1 MTARFITAEEITDS
15 FSFFS
20 AVKAIEEAL
29 LGGLDPAGDLPRS
42 ILPIEK
48 GELLLMPSTS
58 VEGSGIKV
66 LTIAPNNPALNE
78 PRIQGIY
85 LLFDKENL
93 SISSILDGAAL
104 TTYRTPAI
112 SFAAIHQALDLSQED
127 LQVVVFGSGPQAISH
142 IKTLGAVL
150 PPDIKVSNVTFV
162 ARDLEK
168 ARKRIPSLAK
178 LGLTSECAMQI
189 FGADSHEVNQRLQQA
204 DLVIAATTARTPL
217 FDSTLLK
224 QSVIVIA
231 VGSHEPDVRE
241 IDSKLIARAQVVV
254 ETRASA
260 LREAGDV
267 IMAIGDGSI
276 SAQSLHE
283 LADVVCGRTTLN
295 REQPIFFKSSGMS
308 WEDLVIARA
317 IERDCRASTTS

>member
-1 MTARFITAEEITDS
+1 MTARFITAEEITGS
-15 FSFFS
+15 FSFLS
-20 AVKAIEEAL
+20 AVNAIEEAL

-58 VEGSGIKV
+58 VEGSGMKV

-78 PRIQGIY
+78 PRIQGLY
-85 LLFDKENL
+85 LLFDKDNL

-112 SFAAIHQALDLSQED
+112 SLAAVRKALELSPGEIS
-127 LQVVVFGSGPQAISH
+127 VVVFGSGPQAISH
-142 IKTLGAVL
+142 IQTLAALDAKVTSVVFVVR
-150 PPDIKVSNVTFV
+150 DI
-162 ARDLEK
+162 EK
-168 ARKRIPSLAK
+168 AQKRIPDVAQM
-178 LGLTSECAMQI
+178 GLTSDCAIQI
-189 FGADSHEVNQRLQQA
+189 LGADSHEVNQHLQQA

-231 VGSHEPDVRE
+231 VGSHEPDFRE
-241 IDSKLIARAQVVV
+241 VDSKLVARAQVVV

-267 IMAIGDGSI
+267 IMAIGDGSVT
-276 SAQSLHE
+276 AQSLHE

-317 IERDCRASTTS
+317 IERTLK

>member
-15 FSFFS
+15 FSFLS
-20 AVKAIEEAL
+20 AVDAIQEAL

-66 LTIAPNNPALNE
+66 LTIAPNNPTLNE

-85 LLFDKENL
+85 LLFDKDNL
-93 SISSILDGAAL
+93 AISSILDGAAL

-112 SFAAIHQALDLSQED
+112 SFAAVRKGLELSRGEIS
-127 LQVVVFGSGPQAISH
+127 LVVFGSGPQAISH
-142 IKTLGAVL
+142 IQTLAALDVKVTSVVFVVR
-150 PPDIKVSNVTFV
+150 DI
-162 ARDLEK
+162 EK
-168 ARKRIPSLAK
+168 AEKRIPDVAL
-178 LGLTSECAMQI
+178 LGLTSECTI
-189 FGADSHEVNQRLQQA
+189 HILGADSHEVNQHLQQA

-241 IDSKLIARAQVVV
+241 IDSNLLARAQVVV

-276 SAQSLHE
+276 TAQSLHE

-317 IERDCRASTTS
+317 IERDCRTSTTS

>member
-1 MTARFITAEEITDS
+1 MTARFVTAEEITDS
-15 FSFFS
+15 FSFLS
-20 AVKAIEEAL
+20 AVNAIEEAL

-58 VEGSGIKV
+58 VDGSGIKV

-78 PRIQGIY
+78 PRIQGLY

-93 SISSILDGAAL
+93 RISSILDGAAL

-112 SFAAIHQALDLSQED
+112 SLAAVRKALELSRGEIS
-127 LQVVVFGSGPQAISH
+127 VVVFGSGPQAISH
-142 IKTLGAVL
+142 IQTLAAVTPL
-150 PPDIKVSNVTFV
+150 DDKVVSVVFV
-162 ARDLEK
+162 VRDVEK
-168 ARKRIPSLAK
+168 AQKRIPDVAQM
-178 LGLTSECAMQI
+178 GLTSECTI
-189 FGADSHEVNQRLQQA
+189 HILGADSQEVNQHLQQA

-217 FDSTLLK
+217 FDSALLK
-224 QSVIVIA
+224 PSVIVIA
-231 VGSHEPDVRE
+231 VGSHDPDVRE
-241 IDSKLIARAQVVV
+241 IDSKLVARAQVVV

-276 SAQSLHE
+276 TAQSLHE
-283 LADVVCGRTTLN
+283 LADVVCGRTRLN

-317 IERDCRASTTS
+317 IERTLK

>member
-1 MTARFITAEEITDS
+1 MTARFITAEEITGS
-15 FSFFS
+15 FSFLS
-20 AVKAIEEAL
+20 AVNAIQEAL

-58 VEGSGIKV
+58 VQGSGIKV
-66 LTIAPNNPALNE
+66 LTIAPNNPTLNE

-85 LLFDKENL
+85 LLFDKDNL
-93 SISSILDGAAL
+93 AISSILDGAAL

-112 SFAAIHQALDLSQED
+112 SFAAVRKGLELSRGEIS
-127 LQVVVFGSGPQAISH
+127 LVVFGSGPQAISH
-142 IKTLGAVL
+142 IQTLAALDVKVTSVVFVVR
-150 PPDIKVSNVTFV
+150 DI
-162 ARDLEK
+162 EK
-168 ARKRIPSLAK
+168 AQKRIPDVAQM
-178 LGLTSECAMQI
+178 GLTSECTI
-189 FGADSHEVNQRLQQA
+189 HILGADSHEVNQHLQQA
-204 DLVIAATTARTPL
+204 DLVIAATTARAPL
-217 FDSTLLK
+217 FDSTHLK

-241 IDSKLIARAQVVV
+241 IDSKLVARAQVVV

-276 SAQSLHE
+276 TAQSLHE

-317 IERDCRASTTS
+317 VERDCRASTTS

>member
-1 MTARFITAEEITDS
+1 MTARFITAEEITGS
-15 FSFFS
+15 FSFLS
-20 AVKAIEEAL
+20 AVNAIEEAL

-58 VEGSGIKV
+58 VEGSGMKV

-78 PRIQGIY
+78 PRIQGLY

-93 SISSILDGAAL
+93 AISSILDGAAL

-112 SFAAIHQALDLSQED
+112 SLAAVRKALELSRDEIS
-127 LQVVVFGSGPQAISH
+127 VVVFGSGPQAISH
-142 IKTLGAVL
+142 IQTLAALDAKVTSVVFVVR
-150 PPDIKVSNVTFV
+150 DI
-162 ARDLEK
+162 EK
-168 ARKRIPSLAK
+168 AQKRIPDVAQM
-178 LGLTSECAMQI
+178 GLTSDCAIQI
-189 FGADSHEVNQRLQQA
+189 LGADSHEVNQHLQQA

-231 VGSHEPDVRE
+231 VGSHEPDIRE
-241 IDSKLIARAQVVV
+241 VDSKLVARAQVVV

-267 IMAIGDGSI
+267 IMAVGDGSVT
-276 SAQSLHE
+276 AQSLHE

-317 IERDCRASTTS
+317 IERTLK

>member
-15 FSFFS
+15 FSFLS
-20 AVKAIEEAL
+20 AVNAIQEAL

-93 SISSILDGAAL
+93 AISSILDGAAL

-112 SFAAIHQALDLSQED
+112 SFAAVRKGLELSRGEISV
-127 LQVVVFGSGPQAISH
+127 LVFGSGPQAISH
-142 IKTLGAVL
+142 IQTLAALDVKVTSVVFVVR
-150 PPDIKVSNVTFV
+150 DI
-162 ARDLEK
+162 EK
-168 ARKRIPSLAK
+168 AQKRIPDVAQM
-178 LGLTSECAMQI
+178 GLTSDCAI
-189 FGADSHEVNQRLQQA
+189 HILGADSHEVNQHLQQA

-241 IDSKLIARAQVVV
+241 IDSKLVARAQMVV

-276 SAQSLHE
+276 SALSLHE

-317 IERDCRASTTS
+317 IERDCRTSATS

>member
-15 FSFFS
+15 FSFLS
-20 AVKAIEEAL
+20 AVNAIQEAL

-58 VEGSGIKV
+58 AEGSGIKV
-66 LTIAPNNPALNE
+66 LTIARNNPSLNE
-78 PRIQGIY
+78 PRIQGLY
-85 LLFDKENL
+85 LLFDTENL
-93 SISSILDGAAL
+93 AISSILDGAAL

-112 SFAAIHQALDLSQED
+112 SLAAVRKALELSRDEIS
-127 LQVVVFGSGPQAISH
+127 VVVFGSGPQAISH
-142 IKTLGAVL
+142 IQTLAAL
-150 PPDIKVSNVTFV
+150 DAKVSSVIFFV
-162 ARDLEK
+162 RDVEK
-168 ARKRIPSLAK
+168 AQKRIPDVAQM
-178 LGLTSECAMQI
+178 GLTSDCAI
-189 FGADSHEVNQRLQQA
+189 HILGADSHEVIEHLQQA
-204 DLVIAATTARTPL
+204 DLVIAATTSRTPL

-241 IDSKLIARAQVVV
+241 IDSKLVARAQVVV

-267 IMAIGDGSI
+267 IMAIEDGSI
-276 SAQSLHE
+276 TAQSLHE

-317 IERDCRASTTS
+317 IERTLK

>member
-15 FSFFS
+15 FSFLS
-20 AVKAIEEAL
+20 AVNAIQEAL

-93 SISSILDGAAL
+93 AISSILDGAAL

-112 SFAAIHQALDLSQED
+112 SLAAVRKGLELSRGEIT
-127 LQVVVFGSGPQAISH
+127 VVVFGSGPQAISH
-142 IKTLGAVL
+142 IQTLAALDVKVTSVVFVVR
-150 PPDIKVSNVTFV
+150 DI
-162 ARDLEK
+162 EK
-168 ARKRIPSLAK
+168 AEKRIPDVAL
-178 LGLTSECAMQI
+178 LGLTSECTI
-189 FGADSHEVNQRLQQA
+189 HILGADSHEVNQHLQQA

-241 IDSKLIARAQVVV
+241 IDSNLLARAQVVV

-276 SAQSLHE
+276 TAQSLHE

-317 IERDCRASTTS
+317 IERDCRTSTTS

>member
-1 MTARFITAEEITDS
+1 MTARFITAEEITGS
-15 FSFFS
+15 FSFLS
-20 AVKAIEEAL
+20 AVNAIQEAL

-58 VEGSGIKV
+58 VQGSGIKV
-66 LTIAPNNPALNE
+66 LTIAPNNPTLNE

-85 LLFDKENL
+85 LLFDKDNL
-93 SISSILDGAAL
+93 AISSILDGAAL

-112 SFAAIHQALDLSQED
+112 SFAAVRKGLELSRGEIS
-127 LQVVVFGSGPQAISH
+127 LVVFGSGPQAISH
-142 IKTLGAVL
+142 IQTLAALDVKVTSVVFVVR
-150 PPDIKVSNVTFV
+150 DI
-162 ARDLEK
+162 EK
-168 ARKRIPSLAK
+168 AQKRIPDVAQM
-178 LGLTSECAMQI
+178 GLTSECTI
-189 FGADSHEVNQRLQQA
+189 HILGADSHEVNQHLQQA
-204 DLVIAATTARTPL
+204 DLVIAATTARAPL
-217 FDSTLLK
+217 FDSTHLK

-241 IDSKLIARAQVVV
+241 IDSKLVARAQVVV
-254 ETRASA
+254 ETRASS

-276 SAQSLHE
+276 TAQSLHE

-317 IERDCRASTTS
+317 IERDCRTSTTS

>member
-1 MTARFITAEEITDS
+1 MTARFITAEEITHS
-15 FSFFS
+15 FSFLS
-20 AVKAIEEAL
+20 AVNAIEEAL

-78 PRIQGIY
+78 PRIQGAY

-93 SISSILDGAAL
+93 AISSILDGAAL

-112 SFAAIHQALDLSQED
+112 SLAAVRKALELSGGEIS
-127 LQVVVFGSGPQAISH
+127 VVVFGSGPQAISH
-142 IKTLGAVL
+142 IQTLAALNAKVTNVVFVVR
-150 PPDIKVSNVTFV
+150 DI
-162 ARDLEK
+162 EK
-168 ARKRIPSLAK
+168 AQKRIPDVAQMGLASDCTIHI
-178 LGLTSECAMQI
+178 L
-189 FGADSHEVNQRLQQA
+189 GADSHEVNQHLQQA

-276 SAQSLHE
+276 TAQSLYE

-295 REQPIFFKSSGMS
+295 REKPIFFKSSGMS

-317 IERDCRASTTS
+317 VERDCRASTTS

>member
-15 FSFFS
+15 FSFLS
-20 AVKAIEEAL
+20 AVNAIEEAL

-66 LTIAPNNPALNE
+66 LTIAPNNPTLNE

-85 LLFDKENL
+85 LLFDKDNL
-93 SISSILDGAAL
+93 AISSILDGAAL

-112 SFAAIHQALDLSQED
+112 SFAAVRKGLELSRNEIS
-127 LQVVVFGSGPQAISH
+127 VVLFGSGPQAISH
-142 IKTLGAVL
+142 IQTLAALDVKVTSVVFVVR
-150 PPDIKVSNVTFV
+150 DI
-162 ARDLEK
+162 EK
-168 ARKRIPSLAK
+168 AEKRVPDVAL
-178 LGLTSECAMQI
+178 LGLTSECTI
-189 FGADSHEVNQRLQQA
+189 HILGADSHEVNQHLQQA

-241 IDSKLIARAQVVV
+241 IDSNLLARAQVVV

-276 SAQSLHE
+276 TAQSLHE

-317 IERDCRASTTS
+317 IERDCRTSTTS

>member
-1 MTARFITAEEITDS
+1 MTARFITAEEITGS
-15 FSFFS
+15 FSFLS
-20 AVKAIEEAL
+20 AVNAIEEAL

-58 VEGSGIKV
+58 VEGSGMKV

-78 PRIQGIY
+78 PRIQGLY
-85 LLFDKENL
+85 LLFDKDNL

-112 SFAAIHQALDLSQED
+112 SLAAVRKALELSPGEIS
-127 LQVVVFGSGPQAISH
+127 VVVFGSGPQAISH
-142 IKTLGAVL
+142 IQTLAALDATVTSVVFVVR
-150 PPDIKVSNVTFV
+150 DI
-162 ARDLEK
+162 EK
-168 ARKRIPSLAK
+168 AQKRIPDVAQM
-178 LGLTSECAMQI
+178 GLTSDCAIQI
-189 FGADSHEVNQRLQQA
+189 LGADSHEVNQHLQQA

-217 FDSTLLK
+217 FNSTLLK

-231 VGSHEPDVRE
+231 VGSHQPDIRE
-241 IDSKLIARAQVVV
+241 VDSKLVARAQVVV

-267 IMAIGDGSI
+267 IMAIGDGSVT
-276 SAQSLHE
+276 AQSLHE

-317 IERDCRASTTS
+317 IERTLK

>member
-1 MTARFITAEEITDS
+1 MTARFITAEEITHS
-15 FSFFS
+15 FSFLS
-20 AVKAIEEAL
+20 AVNAIEEAL

-58 VEGSGIKV
+58 AEGSGIKV

-93 SISSILDGAAL
+93 AISSILDGAAL

-112 SFAAIHQALDLSQED
+112 SLAAVRKGLELSRCEIS
-127 LQVVVFGSGPQAISH
+127 VVVFGSGPQAISH
-142 IKTLGAVL
+142 IQTLAAL
-150 PPDIKVSNVTFV
+150 DCKVSSVVFV
-162 ARDLEK
+162 VRDIEK
-168 ARKRIPSLAK
+168 AEKRIPDVAQ
-178 LGLTSECAMQI
+178 LGLTSDCAIQI
-189 FGADSHEVNQRLQQA
+189 LGAESHEVNQHLQQA

-217 FDSTLLK
+217 FDSTHLK

-276 SAQSLHE
+276 TAQSLHE
-283 LADVVCGRTTLN
+283 LADIVCGRTTLN

-317 IERDCRASTTS
+317 IERDCRTSTTS

>member
-1 MTARFITAEEITDS
+1 MSARFITAEEITGS
-15 FSFFS
+15 FSFLS
-20 AVKAIEEAL
+20 AVNAIEEAL

-58 VEGSGIKV
+58 VEGSGMKV

-78 PRIQGIY
+78 PRIQGLY
-85 LLFDKENL
+85 LLFDKDNL

-112 SFAAIHQALDLSQED
+112 SLAAVRKALELSRDEIS
-127 LQVVVFGSGPQAISH
+127 VVVFGSGPQAISH
-142 IKTLGAVL
+142 IQTLAALDAKVTSVVFVVR
-150 PPDIKVSNVTFV
+150 DI
-162 ARDLEK
+162 EK
-168 ARKRIPSLAK
+168 AQKRIPDVAQM
-178 LGLTSECAMQI
+178 GLTSDCAIQI
-189 FGADSHEVNQRLQQA
+189 LGADSHEVNQRLQQA
-204 DLVIAATTARTPL
+204 ELVIAATTARTPL
-217 FDSTLLK
+217 FDSTHLK

-241 IDSKLIARAQVVV
+241 IDSKLVARAQVIV

-276 SAQSLHE
+276 TAQSLYE
-283 LADVVCGRTTLN
+283 LADVVCGRTTIN

-317 IERDCRASTTS
+317 VERDCRTSTTS

>member
-1 MTARFITAEEITDS
+1 MTARFITAEEITGS
-15 FSFFS
+15 FSFLS
-20 AVKAIEEAL
+20 AVNAIQEAL

-58 VEGSGIKV
+58 VQGSGIKV
-66 LTIAPNNPALNE
+66 LTIAPNNPTLNE

-85 LLFDKENL
+85 LLFDKDNL
-93 SISSILDGAAL
+93 AISSILDGAAL

-112 SFAAIHQALDLSQED
+112 SFAAVRKGLELSRGEIS
-127 LQVVVFGSGPQAISH
+127 LVVFGSGPQAISH
-142 IKTLGAVL
+142 IQTLAALDVKVTSVVFVVR
-150 PPDIKVSNVTFV
+150 DI
-162 ARDLEK
+162 EK
-168 ARKRIPSLAK
+168 AEKRIPDVAQM
-178 LGLTSECAMQI
+178 GLTSECTI
-189 FGADSHEVNQRLQQA
+189 HILGADSHEVNQHLQQA
-204 DLVIAATTARTPL
+204 DLVIAATTARAPL
-217 FDSTLLK
+217 FDSTHLK

-241 IDSKLIARAQVVV
+241 IDSKLVARAQVVV

-276 SAQSLHE
+276 TAQSLHE

-317 IERDCRASTTS
+317 VERDCRASTTS

>member
-15 FSFFS
+15 FSFLS
-20 AVKAIEEAL
+20 AVNAIEEAL

-66 LTIAPNNPALNE
+66 LTIAPNNPALNA
-78 PRIQGIY
+78 PRIQGLY

-93 SISSILDGAAL
+93 AISSILDGAAL

-112 SFAAIHQALDLSQED
+112 SLAAVRKGLELSRGEIS
-127 LQVVVFGSGPQAISH
+127 VVVFGSGPQAISH
-142 IKTLGAVL
+142 IQTLAALDVKVTSVVFVVR
-150 PPDIKVSNVTFV
+150 DI
-162 ARDLEK
+162 EK
-168 ARKRIPSLAK
+168 AQKRIPDVAQM
-178 LGLTSECAMQI
+178 GLTSDCAI
-189 FGADSHEVNQRLQQA
+189 HILGADSHEVIEHLQQA

-241 IDSKLIARAQVVV
+241 IDSKLVARAQVVV

-276 SAQSLHE
+276 TAQSLHE

-317 IERDCRASTTS
+317 VERDCRTSTTS

>member
-1 MTARFITAEEITDS
+1 MTARFITAEEITDY
-15 FSFFS
+15 FSFLS

-29 LGGLDPAGDLPRS
+29 LGGLDPAADLPRS

-66 LTIAPNNPALNE
+66 LTIAPNNPTLNE

-85 LLFDKENL
+85 LLFDKDNL
-93 SISSILDGAAL
+93 AISSILDGAAL

-112 SFAAIHQALDLSQED
+112 SFAAVRKGLELSRGEIS
-127 LQVVVFGSGPQAISH
+127 VVVFGSGPQAISH
-142 IKTLGAVL
+142 IQTLAALDVKVTSVVFVVR
-150 PPDIKVSNVTFV
+150 DIER
-162 ARDLEK
+162 AQ
-168 ARKRIPSLAK
+168 KRIPDVAQM
-178 LGLTSECAMQI
+178 GLTSDCAIQI
-189 FGADSHEVNQRLQQA
+189 LGAESHEVNQHLQQA

-217 FDSTLLK
+217 FDSTHLK

-276 SAQSLHE
+276 TAQSLHE

-317 IERDCRASTTS
+317 IERTLK

>member
-15 FSFFS
+15 FSFLS
-20 AVKAIEEAL
+20 AVNAIEEAL

-78 PRIQGIY
+78 PRIQGLY

-93 SISSILDGAAL
+93 AITSILDGAAL

-112 SFAAIHQALDLSQED
+112 SFAAVRKALELSRDEIS
-127 LQVVVFGSGPQAISH
+127 VVVFGSGPQAISH
-142 IKTLGAVL
+142 IQTLAAL
-150 PPDIKVSNVTFV
+150 DAKVSSVIFV
-162 ARDLEK
+162 VRDIEK
-168 ARKRIPSLAK
+168 AQKRIPDVAQM
-178 LGLTSECAMQI
+178 GLTSDCAI
-189 FGADSHEVNQRLQQA
+189 HILGADSHEVIEHLQQA
-204 DLVIAATTARTPL
+204 DLVIAATTSRTPL

-231 VGSHEPDVRE
+231 VGSHELDVRE
-241 IDSKLIARAQVVV
+241 IDSKLVARAQVVV

-267 IMAIGDGSI
+267 IMAIEDGSI
-276 SAQSLHE
+276 TAQSLHE

-295 REQPIFFKSSGMS
+295 REHPIFFKSSGMS

-317 IERDCRASTTS
+317 IERTLK